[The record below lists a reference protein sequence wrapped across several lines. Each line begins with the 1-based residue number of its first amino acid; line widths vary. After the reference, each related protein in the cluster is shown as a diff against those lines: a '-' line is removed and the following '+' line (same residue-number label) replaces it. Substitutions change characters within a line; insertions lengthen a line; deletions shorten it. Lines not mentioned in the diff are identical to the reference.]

1 MVLSGI
7 SPSLPSSM
15 ARSDLLKTWR
25 CNGAVGGR
33 GEAFGANEAGSLL
46 YRRHKHPLHIR
57 WARCHSVS
65 RHNTLVPSKYRA

>member
-1 MVLSGI
+1 MVLSGPGHDHLHRLV
-7 SPSLPSSM
+7 SRHRFPPP
-15 ARSDLLKTWR
+15 WP
-25 CNGAVGGR
+25 GGR